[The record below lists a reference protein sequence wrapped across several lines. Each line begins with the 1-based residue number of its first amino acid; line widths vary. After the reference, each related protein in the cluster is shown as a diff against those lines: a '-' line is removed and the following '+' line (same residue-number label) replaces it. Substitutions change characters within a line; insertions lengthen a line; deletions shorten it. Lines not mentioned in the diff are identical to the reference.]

1 MISGVAWPSL
11 FDSHFKTLF
20 LFFNF
25 RSTRAITGTSIVL
38 FTKAFSKECGSYKF
52 PTGPGVVVKGN
63 AENWCNILG
72 ITLETRV
79 RRSLKS
85 CKRQPKK
92 LRYSTRTLKQ
102 LFLSYNQFSQTLHQV
117 GAAVSRTNI

>member
-63 AENWCNILG
+63 AEKLVQHFRDYIGNKSTKVTEVLQK
-72 ITLETRV
+72 TTQETEV
-79 RRSLKS
+79 QYKNSKTIVF
-85 CKRQPKK
+85 K
-92 LRYSTRTLKQ
+92 LQSV
-102 LFLSYNQFSQTLHQV
+102 FSNASSGWSGSV
-117 GAAVSRTNI
+117 